1 MKKIIANYKITG
13 RELAKKEGQFAKTK
27 DFESI
32 IDYDCEVYSK
42 TGKPIL
48 FFIKNYIDK
57 DTLYKAFVNM
67 ESAAVLTN
75 NRGAASGGVRGY
87 GTLEDGKLSKM
98 SYVYPEGTTDFSS
111 KNRLQVRSGIAGYF
125 DRNAHY
131 DFCRKTAFNKKNI
144 EKFNK
149 ALPLIEK
156 VDQGFKEFVPERYK
170 KQKRMIKATE
180 PNYRIGDTAFTT
192 ITINKDYRT
201 AYHYDAGDYP
211 KGFGNLVAYCR
222 DIEPMYLV
230 LPRYGIGVHLDTNDL
245 LLVDVHELH
254 GNTEFIPNG
263 NNPVRLSFV
272 MYYRENMWK
281 CLSPREELKRIQ
293 INQRIVAQKY
303 LMGEK

>member
-1 MKKIIANYKITG
+1 MKKIIADYKLIGSQIKKFEG
-13 RELAKKEGQFAKTK
+13 RFAKKT
-27 DFESI
+27 DYDTVI
-32 IDYDCEVYSK
+32 NYDCEVYSK

-48 FFIKNYIDK
+48 FFIKNYLNSDE
-57 DTLYKAFVNM
+57 LYTAYKSM
-67 ESAAVLTN
+67 ESAATITN
-75 NRGAASGGVRGY
+75 NRGAASGGVRAY

-98 SYVYPEGTTDFSS
+98 NYVYPKGTTDFSS
-111 KNRLQVRSGIAGYF
+111 ANRLKVLSGIAGYF

-131 DFCRKTAFNKKNI
+131 DFCRTTAFNKQNLN
-144 EKFNK
+144 KFNK
-149 ALPLIEK
+149 AIPLIESVNK
-156 VDQGFKEFVPERYK
+156 GFQKFVPERHK
-170 KQKRMIKATE
+170 KQMQMIKATD
-180 PNYRIGDTAFTT
+180 PNYRISNTAFTT
-192 ITINKDYRT
+192 ITINKNYRT

-245 LLVDVHELH
+245 LLLDVHELH

-263 NNPVRLSFV
+263 KNPVRLSFV

-281 CLSPREELKRIQ
+281 CLPPEDELKRIQ
-293 INQRIVAQKY
+293 MNQRIVAQKY

>member
-1 MKKIIANYKITG
+1 MKKIIAEYKLQEQ
-13 RELAKKEGQFAKTK
+13 ELSNLEGEFADKSHY
-27 DFESI
+27 DQV
-32 IDYDCEVYSK
+32 IDYDCEVYTK
-42 TGKPIL
+42 TGKPL
-48 FFIKNYIDK
+48 LVFIKNYIEPK
-57 DTLYKAFVNM
+57 KLLEAYKSM
-67 ESAAVLTN
+67 DSAATSTN
-75 NRGAASGGVRGY
+75 NRGSASGGIRHH
-87 GTLEDGKLSKM
+87 GTLKDGTKTKM
-98 SYVYPEGTTDFSS
+98 NYVYPKGTTDFSS
-111 KNRLQVRSGIAGYF
+111 EARLSVLSGIAGYF

-131 DFCRKTAFNKKNI
+131 DFCRKTAFNKQNI
-144 EKFNK
+144 DKFNR
-149 ALPLIEK
+149 ALPLIES
-156 VDQGFKEFVPERYK
+156 VDKGFKEYVPGRYQ
-170 KQKRMIKATE
+170 KQKEMIKATD
-180 PNYRIGDTAFTT
+180 PNYRIADTAFTT

-230 LPRYGIGVHLDTNDL
+230 LPRYGLGVHLDTNDL

-263 NNPVRLSFV
+263 ANPVRLSFV

-281 CLSPREELKRIQ
+281 CLSPKEELRRIQ